1 MCKGYGEESVNEW
14 LIRLE
19 EEEENRLTIEI
30 KQLNINKKNKKRNN
44 KIGDQVISK

>member
-1 MCKGYGEESVNEW
+1 MCKGYGEESVNER
-14 LIRLE
+14 LIRL

-30 KQLNINKKNKKRNN
+30 KQLNINKKNKERNN